1 MLKKVLIVDDDPV
14 IRNLIAALLRRR
26 GFVVAQAAD
35 GEEALILLGSSPNQ
49 GGQSEYDL
57 LLIDLMMPKLS
68 GWEVLEYIK
77 KSLPD
82 LIRHV
87 VVISAAGE
95 TELADLQRKGAC
107 AVVLPKP
114 FDVEAFYQ
122 KIASCIRGPYDP
134 TQLQA
139 PDDNGTPT
147 GILG

>member
-26 GFVVAQAAD
+26 GFVVAQAAN
-35 GEEALILLGSSPNQ
+35 GEEALTLLGSSRKQ

-68 GWEVLEYIK
+68 GWEVLEYIQ
-77 KSLPD
+77 KSLPE

-107 AVVLPKP
+107 AVALPKP
-114 FDVEAFYQ
+114 FDAEACYQ
-122 KIASCIRGPYDP
+122 KIGSCIRGPYAP
-134 TQLQA
+134 TQLQSS
-139 PDDNGTPT
+139 DDSGSPT

>member
-26 GFVVAQAAD
+26 GFVAVQAAN
-35 GEEALILLGSSPNQ
+35 GEEALTLLASARTP

-68 GWEVLEYIK
+68 GWEVLEYLQ
-77 KSLPD
+77 KSLPE

-95 TELADLQRKGAC
+95 TELSDLKRRGAC

-122 KIASCIRGPYDP
+122 KIGSCIRGPYDP
-134 TQLQA
+134 TQLE
-139 PDDNGTPT
+139 PSNDNGTPT